1 SDVAAVAGLW
11 AGGALAS
18 DAARIRPVDAGFQ
31 VDSGLSFRPLDQL
44 GVYLSPLLQ
53 WVIPTVG
60 PLAGD
65 VRKPGVTE
73 GAYDRT
79 PVAAVEQLAKLFSV
93 TRRHLADITAPVTL
107 YWSPE
112 DHILPRS
119 SARILRR
126 GLEPHLLTTVI
137 LEQSFHAATLDYD

>member
-1 SDVAAVAGLW
+1 
-11 AGGALAS
+11 
-18 DAARIRPVDAGFQ
+18 
-31 VDSGLSFRPLDQL
+31 
-44 GVYLSPLLQ
+44 
-53 WVIPTVG
+53 
-60 PLAGD
+60 

-79 PVAAVEQLAKLFSV
+79 PVAAVEQLAILFSV

-137 LEQSFHAATLDYD
+137 LEQSFHAATLDYDAPLIDQDSITTLQKLSRGQHDTAWTRRARTVGRYRATSRWHLRTSPLSSFQ